1 MADEVE
7 QARMQA
13 IRDEILTRVELV
25 VNATAARYGVAMPWA
40 LLLPAP
46 DKQGDLM
53 SNMGTREF
61 SAALVKALASCRPDG
76 PAPADKEPTES
87 SIGQPTKEH

>member
-1 MADEVE
+1 MADEIE
-7 QARMQA
+7 RARMQA

-40 LLLPAP
+40 LLLPTP
-46 DKQGDLM
+46 GKRSDITK
-53 SNMGTREF
+53 NMTDRQF
-61 SAALVKALASCRPDG
+61 SAALVQALATCK
-76 PAPADKEPTES
+76 PADKEPTES